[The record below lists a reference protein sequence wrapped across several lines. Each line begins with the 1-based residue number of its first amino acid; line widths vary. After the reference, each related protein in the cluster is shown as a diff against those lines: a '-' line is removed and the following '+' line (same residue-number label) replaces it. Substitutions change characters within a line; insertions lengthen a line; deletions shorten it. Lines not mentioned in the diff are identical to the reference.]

1 MYVTVLC
8 GHLALKLFKI
18 RRWGRKKIKLDL
30 GVEYVSQPVR
40 EATQGHGTK
49 TDVGFALQKYTESM
63 AVIVLRGKNEEN
75 KAHLWA

>member
-1 MYVTVLC
+1 MWSFS
-8 GHLALKLFKI
+8 LKAIQNQKM
-18 RRWGRKKIKLDL
+18 GEKKIKLDL

-75 KAHLWA
+75 KAHL